1 MSNYV
6 IVTKRMEHFKNED
19 VFVVWSDRWKVVFAK
34 LSLLGRNDIDAF
46 EWLSGGKELFLGFND

>member
-46 EWLSGGKELFLGFND
+46 EW